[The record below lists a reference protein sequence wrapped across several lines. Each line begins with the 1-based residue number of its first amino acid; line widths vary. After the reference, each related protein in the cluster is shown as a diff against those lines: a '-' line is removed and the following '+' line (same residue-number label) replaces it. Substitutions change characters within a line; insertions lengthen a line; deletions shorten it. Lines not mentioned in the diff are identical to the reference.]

1 MVTDQPSRN
10 IADQRPAPQARAGH
24 YLSPGFDI
32 PIAGDWRA
40 TGKVLLIDVD
50 EVTLT
55 DTSRLMKPVLL
66 IVGAVAL
73 AVRRATGRPK

>member
-1 MVTDQPSRN
+1 
-10 IADQRPAPQARAGH
+10 
-24 YLSPGFDI
+24 
-32 PIAGDWRA
+32 
-40 TGKVLLIDVD
+40 LLIDVD